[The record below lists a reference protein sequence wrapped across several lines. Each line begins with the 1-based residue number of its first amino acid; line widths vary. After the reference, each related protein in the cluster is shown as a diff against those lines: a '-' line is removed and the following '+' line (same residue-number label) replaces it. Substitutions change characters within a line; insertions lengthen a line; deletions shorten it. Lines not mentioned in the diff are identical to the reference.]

1 MYVILKFACHSLMLS
16 KGEEMAKE
24 FSTNISLA
32 SVSHVVH
39 IGFNPCSALY
49 YVFCLV
55 ISLMRIIAVAVT
67 VMIIVVF
74 T

>member
-49 YVFCLV
+49 YVFV
-55 ISLMRIIAVAVT
+55 
-67 VMIIVVF
+67 
-74 T
+74 